1 MLSCGFSFSAV
12 PGCRPRS
19 TRSAEG
25 RSLPKR
31 LFCFLFIIHA
41 EQNGT
46 TELDN
51 KFKGAAALS
60 HQFLKA
66 EESREDVG
74 IGISQKFGFFHHL
87 KYIFSSFLGHS
98 HIQQKSFAV
107 VHNNCLNNFPC
118 WLKIWTLFRLTHL
131 SSTQLHNLSL
141 LINSTGSHWRNNFDV
156 GAYI

>member
-1 MLSCGFSFSAV
+1 M

-25 RSLPKR
+25 RSLPER

-41 EQNGT
+41 EQKGT

-51 KFKGAAALS
+51 KCRGADALS

-87 KYIFSSFLGHS
+87 KYILSSFLCNR

-107 VHNNCLNNFPC
+107 VHNNCGNYCPC
-118 WLKIWTLFRLTHL
+118 WLKMWTLFKLTHL

-141 LINSTGSHWRNNFDV
+141 RIIPAGSHRRNNLDDA
-156 GAYI
+156 AYI